1 MRPLTDEDPPHL
13 GPYWLLGRL
22 GSGGMGRV
30 YLARHRDETGESLV
44 AVKTIRAEIA
54 EHPTFRARFAREVRA
69 ARRVGD
75 VWTAPVLDANTDG
88 TPPWI
93 ATAYIPGPTLQ
104 SVVDSGFGP
113 LPSASAHV
121 LAHRMAL
128 ALDAIHRAGIVH
140 RDLKPSNVL
149 LTAAGPRVIDF
160 GIARALEGTDADTF
174 SSTGTGPGSPRYM
187 APEQV
192 RGQEITTAC
201 DVFSLGSVLAYA
213 AAGRTPFGDGESGI
227 HALLFR
233 IAYEEPDLTGIPES
247 VADLVRDCLA
257 KDPAERPTTTEIV
270 ERTRTAPEGAWLP
283 PSLLARVHRFAEE
296 PVPSEPARERGCRTV
311 DRAGSG
317 LSVLTVHT
325 SEPSANWD
333 LGPGPDA
340 PHLSSPP
347 ADDTAPTDTT
357 EAPTPKHRRGRIM
370 AAALTVGVLAAAA
383 GAYGLRDDATSPQEY
398 TVVAAGPGIDFS
410 GAWMTGHEEGRP
422 LLVVRLDMA
431 RRITSARRV
440 DVVSATGD
448 VICRGSAL
456 ATPRGHKELTVSE
469 FTMKAVGSGP
479 AHTCGVPSSMH
490 LEIDPRGDSM
500 YWAES
505 ESSSTW
511 VEPVD
516 PGAVHVPAAMR
527 GVWEDGNG
535 LRISF
540 GEGGL
545 GAIAVT
551 GELTTGKS
559 TCRWEAAL
567 LAHQDGML
575 KTTGAQPVAHSP
587 KCPAPR
593 GTYDYELRGGSPEIL
608 VRSSTAEAGATMLHR
623 ADRETTP

>member
-22 GSGGMGRV
+22 GAGGMGRV

-69 ARRVGD
+69 ARRVGN

-174 SSTGTGPGSPRYM
+174 SPTGTGPGSPRYM

-192 RGQEITTAC
+192 RDQEITTAC

-227 HALLFR
+227 HSLLFR
-233 IAYEEPDLTGIPES
+233 IAYEEPDLTSIPES
-247 VADLVRDCLA
+247 VAELVRDCLA
-257 KDPAERPTTTEIV
+257 KDPAERPTTTEII

-283 PSLLARVHRFAEE
+283 PSLLARVHRFAAE
-296 PVPSEPARERGCRTV
+296 PVPSEAAREK
-311 DRAGSG
+311 DRARPG
-317 LSVLTVHT
+317 LAVLTVHT
-325 SEPSANWD
+325 SEPSTKWD
-333 LGPGPDA
+333 LGPGLDTLHPYT
-340 PHLSSPP
+340 PP
-347 ADDTAPTDTT
+347 ADGTARTDTNK
-357 EAPTPKHRRGRIM
+357 AAAPKHRRGRVV
-370 AAALTVGVLAAAA
+370 AAALAVGVLAAAA
-383 GAYGLRDDATSPQEY
+383 GGYGLWNGPKDYGVDAT
-398 TVVAAGPGIDFS
+398 GPGTDFP
-410 GAWMTGHEEGRP
+410 GVWIVGQGDGRS
-422 LLVVRLDMA
+422 LLVTRLDLP
-431 RRITSARRV
+431 RRITSTSRV
-440 DVVSATGD
+440 DVVSATSD
-448 VICRGSAL
+448 VICRGTAVATSEGNGQL
-456 ATPRGHKELTVSE
+456 AITD
-469 FTMKAVGSGP
+469 FTMRAVGSGP
-479 AHTCGVPSSMH
+479 AHACDVPILH
-490 LEIDPRGDSM
+490 LGNDPDGEMVD
-500 YWAES
+500 WAENT
-505 ESSSTW
+505 SSYSWLQLVGT
-511 VEPVD
+511 
-516 PGAVHVPAAMR
+516 GAVRVPAAMR
-527 GVWEDGNG
+527 GVWEDGDG
-535 LRISF
+535 LRITL
-540 GEGGL
+540 GKGGL
-545 GAIAVT
+545 GEVAVT
-551 GELTTGKS
+551 GELTSGNH

-567 LAHQDGML
+567 LAYQDGML
-575 KTTGAQPVAHSP
+575 TTTGAQPVAHAP
-587 KCPAPR
+587 KCPAP
-593 GTYDYELRGGSPEIL
+593 GSTYVYKVRGGDPDVLLRYSDPDPG
-608 VRSSTAEAGATMLHR
+608 RATTLHR
-623 ADRETTP
+623 AGGAATP

>member
-22 GSGGMGRV
+22 GAGGMGRV
-30 YLARHRDETGESLV
+30 YLARHRDEVGARLV

-69 ARRVGD
+69 ARRVGN
-75 VWTAPVLDANTDG
+75 VWTATVLDANTDG

-160 GIARALEGTDADTF
+160 GIARALEGTDADTL

-192 RGQEITTAC
+192 RGQDVTMAG
-201 DVFSLGSVLAYA
+201 DVFSLGSVLAFA
-213 AAGRTPFGDGESGI
+213 ATGRTPFGDGESGI

-257 KDPAERPTTTEIV
+257 KDPAERPTTAEIA

-283 PSLLARVHRFAEE
+283 PSLLARVHRFAAE
-296 PVPSEPARERGCRTV
+296 PVPSEPAREKGGAQNGPG
-311 DRAGSG
+311 AG
-317 LSVLTVHT
+317 LAVLTVHT

-333 LGPGPDA
+333 IDPGPA
-340 PHLSSPP
+340 TPRPLSPR
-347 ADDTAPTDTT
+347 ADDTARTDTT
-357 EAPTPKHRRGRIM
+357 EAPAPKHRRGRIVV
-370 AAALTVGVLAAAA
+370 AALTVGALAAAA
-383 GAYGLRDDATSPQEY
+383 GAYGLWNGEEPPQEY
-398 TVVAAGPGIDFS
+398 TVAAPQPVVDFS
-410 GAWMTGHEEGRP
+410 GAWMATHDEGEP
-422 LLVVRLDMA
+422 LFVVRLDIP
-431 RRITSARRV
+431 RNITSTSRIA
-440 DVVSATGD
+440 VVSATDD
-448 VICRGSAL
+448 VICRGSAS
-456 ATPRGHKELTVSE
+456 ATSRSEMQLEVSD
-469 FTMKAVGSGP
+469 FAMRAIGSSP
-479 AHTCGVPSSMH
+479 TRSCGVPSSMR
-490 LEIDPRGDSM
+490 LEGGPDESM
-500 YWAES
+500 SWAEGRYG
-505 ESSSTW
+505 STY
-511 VEPVD
+511 VEHVD
-516 PGAVHVPAAMR
+516 PGAVHVPEAMR

-535 LRISF
+535 LRITF
-540 GEGGL
+540 GSGGL
-545 GAIAVT
+545 GEVAVT
-551 GELTTGKS
+551 AQLTSGRS
-559 TCRWEAAL
+559 TCRYEAAL
-567 LAHQDGML
+567 LAYRDGTL
-575 KTTGAQPVAHSP
+575 ETTGSQPVAHAL
-587 KCPAPR
+587 KCPAPM
-593 GTYDYELRGGSPEIL
+593 GTYVYRLGDDLPDVL
-608 VRSSTAEAGATMLHR
+608 LRSSPAEEGATTLHR
-623 ADRETTP
+623 VSRDAAP

>member
-22 GSGGMGRV
+22 GAGGMGRV
-30 YLARHRDETGESLV
+30 YLARHRDETGARLV

-75 VWTAPVLDANTDG
+75 VWTATVLDANTDG

-160 GIARALEGTDADTF
+160 GIARALEGTDADTL

-192 RGQEITTAC
+192 RGQDVTRAG
-201 DVFSLGSVLAYA
+201 DVFSLGSVLAFA
-213 AAGRTPFGDGESGI
+213 ATGRTPFGDGESGI

-257 KDPAERPTTTEIV
+257 KDPAERPTTEEIA

-283 PSLLARVHRFAEE
+283 PSLLARVHRFAAE
-296 PVPSEPARERGCRTV
+296 PVPSEAVREKGGAEK
-311 DRAGSG
+311 RAGHG
-317 LSVLTVHT
+317 LAVLTVHT
-325 SEPSANWD
+325 SEPSEPSANWD
-333 LGPGPDA
+333 IDPGPA
-340 PHLSSPP
+340 TPRPFTPPALSPR
-347 ADDTAPTDTT
+347 ADDTARTDTP
-357 EAPTPKHRRGRIM
+357 EAPAPKHPRGRIV

-383 GAYGLRDDATSPQEY
+383 GAYGLWNGPASPQKRTVDAT
-398 TVVAAGPGIDFS
+398 GPGTDFS
-410 GAWMTGHEEGRP
+410 GAWTTGHGEDSP
-422 LLVVRLDMA
+422 LLVVRLDIP
-431 RRITSARRV
+431 RRITSASRI
-440 DVVSATGD
+440 DVVAATGD
-448 VICRGSAL
+448 VICRGTAF
-456 ATPRGHKELTVSE
+456 ATSRSERQLVVSE
-469 FTMKAVGSGP
+469 FSMQAVGSGP
-479 AHTCGVPSSMH
+479 AHACGVPSSMR
-490 LEIDPRGDSM
+490 LEGGTDDSM
-500 YWAES
+500 S
-505 ESSSTW
+505 W
-511 VEPVD
+511 VETKSSYTDVQRVD

-527 GVWEDGNG
+527 GVWEDGEG
-535 LRISF
+535 LRITL
-540 GEGGL
+540 GEEDSG
-545 GAIAVT
+545 
-551 GELTTGKS
+551 
-559 TCRWEAAL
+559 
-567 LAHQDGML
+567 
-575 KTTGAQPVAHSP
+575 
-587 KCPAPR
+587 
-593 GTYDYELRGGSPEIL
+593 
-608 VRSSTAEAGATMLHR
+608 RSR
-623 ADRETTP
+623 